1 MNNYITNLLTEYN
14 NKCIDYDNNTII
26 NEKCKNLLKELN
38 SYYKNHSIEYKKKIK
53 NKKLK

>member
-1 MNNYITNLLTEYN
+1 MNNYITNLLIEYN

-26 NEKCKNLLKELN
+26 NDKCKNILKELN
-38 SYYKNHSIEYKKKIK
+38 SYYKNHSIEYKKK